1 MCIADFLPQLLK
13 HTMWSAVGA
22 AVTLNLVARCAGFAR
37 PARRALERRA
47 ALGTLTQRTALGS
60 NAAPELIVLDLDDCV
75 WHPEMYT
82 LNDMPSTPIRGD
94 LNARGEGVVGVKSGL
109 ETIRLFPGALRALQ
123 ECHDGAHDP
132 SRLAVASSADTP
144 LAASIAHA
152 ALSILE
158 VVPGVTVRDVLCR
171 GWPAGFEDHI
181 KIGRTPPLSSDKSKT
196 HFPLLREATG
206 VDYDGMLFF
215 DDSNWSDHCRIVAQN
230 CPGVVTQRT
239 PRGMQHS
246 EFVAGLKKYADAK
259 AA

>member
-1 MCIADFLPQLLK
+1 MRQHPMSTALR
-13 HTMWSAVGA
+13 A
-22 AVTLNLVARCAGFAR
+22 AVALNVVARCAGFAR
-37 PARRALERRA
+37 PARRALARRA
-47 ALGTLTQRTALGS
+47 AIRS
-60 NAAPELIVLDLDDCV
+60 AAPELIVLDLDDCV

-82 LNDMPSTPIRGD
+82 LDDMPSTPIRGD

-144 LAASIAHA
+144 RAASIAHA

-181 KIGRTPPLSSDKSKT
+181 KIGRAPPLSSDKSKT

-215 DDSNWSDHCRIVAQN
+215 DDSNC
-230 CPGVVTQRT
+230 T
-239 PRGMQHS
+239 PSSSRG
-246 EFVAGLKKYADAK
+246 
-259 AA
+259 

>member
-1 MCIADFLPQLLK
+1 MRQQ
-13 HTMWSAVGA
+13 TMSTALRA
-22 AVTLNLVARCAGFAR
+22 AVALNVVARCAGFAR
-37 PARRALERRA
+37 PARRALARRA
-47 ALGTLTQRTALGS
+47 AIRS
-60 NAAPELIVLDLDDCV
+60 AAPELIVLDLDDCV

-82 LNDMPSTPIRGD
+82 LDDMPSTPIRGD

-158 VVPGVTVRDVLCR
+158 VVPGVT
-171 GWPAGFEDHI
+171 DHI
-181 KIGRTPPLSSDKSKT
+181 KIGRAPPLSSDKSKT

-246 EFVAGLKKYADAK
+246 EFVAGLKKYADAQ